1 MGPGGPRFSAGP
13 ALLNASKSNQQYG
26 AFGGNLKEGWGG
38 RSRKRIGERGPVALR
53 RNQPDAGRAKAVAR
67 GKPSELRWWSWKVYL
82 SSAPGGLLLGLF

>member
-26 AFGGNLKEGWGG
+26 AFTGNLKEWWGW

-67 GKPSELRWWSWKVYL
+67 GKPSELRW
-82 SSAPGGLLLGLF
+82 